1 MTTATQPL
9 VGDAL
14 LAHIERFPDASKT
27 ELCLTA
33 GYVNSQGKPA
43 YVAFYTELLNAQPIV
58 TDHNKDAADDA
69 EYDALSED
77 KQALYDEVHD
87 RFGEKWG
94 HEQIMEFVLK
104 NSMISALRLS
114 LNSKMLMY
122 THMMSGYLLL
132 SVSSLSTGYVRSCV
146 KLLLM

>member
-43 YVAFYTELLNAQPIV
+43 YVAFYTELLNARPIV

-69 EYDALSED
+69 EYDELSED
-77 KQALYDEVHD
+77 KQALYDEVH
-87 RFGEKWG
+87 
-94 HEQIMEFVLK
+94 
-104 NSMISALRLS
+104 
-114 LNSKMLMY
+114 
-122 THMMSGYLLL
+122 
-132 SVSSLSTGYVRSCV
+132 
-146 KLLLM
+146 